1 MGKKKVGEPITYPDH
16 VSLMSPV
23 VLQLLPYMPPHLGT
37 SMKPLTKFVTVSVR
51 RTRRKGCVHAVP
63 FAKRVEDWAARVHQ
77 RSGHAPKPAS
87 QSTAGTWK
95 QEEIEMLHELNVQ
108 VNRNRTSRFQAC
120 RLCSSCHTSGSQ
132 RPADRPGA
140 Q

>member
-1 MGKKKVGEPITYPDH
+1 MRACRTIRKASRRLGGQSSPALATCAQTCITIDGW
-16 VSLMSPV
+16 
-23 VLQLLPYMPPHLGT
+23 YME
-37 SMKPLTKFVTVSVR
+37 
-51 RTRRKGCVHAVP
+51 TRR
-63 FAKRVEDWAARVHQ
+63 
-77 RSGHAPKPAS
+77 
-87 QSTAGTWK
+87 
-95 QEEIEMLHELNVQ
+95 MLHELNVQ

>member
-95 QEEIEMLHELNVQ
+95 QEEMLHELNVQ